1 MAGIELEG
9 DNDDAANLV
18 NELLAEPPGAKYLGF
33 FSSRSLKTREKYISF
48 AQFLYFLREVC
59 LLFNFWMI
67 KFTIMSKENH
77 NWAKITEQN

>member
-59 LLFNFWMI
+59 SLFNF
-67 KFTIMSKENH
+67 
-77 NWAKITEQN
+77 

>member
-33 FSSRSLKTREKYISF
+33 FSSRSLKMREKYTNWDN
-48 AQFLYFLREVC
+48 LVC
-59 LLFNFWMI
+59 LSLYIFEHRAIYVYFY
-67 KFTIMSKENH
+67 
-77 NWAKITEQN
+77 KILLL